1 MMLKK
6 LSIAAAIA
14 ALSISAQAQTATPFY
29 VGADV
34 GSTTIDSLSGD
45 KTSYGA
51 FAGYK
56 FNQNFAA
63 EVGYR
68 HLFKANVGPVS
79 ADVTQASISALGII
93 PVSKEFQV
101 FGRLGYNNNKV
112 SASYA
117 GYTGSANQSGG
128 LYGVGVQY
136 QFTANVGARLEFQ
149 KPASDTKNYSVGV
162 TYAF

>member
-1 MMLKK
+1 MLKK

-14 ALSISAQAQTATPFY
+14 VLSISAQAQTANAVY

-34 GSTTIDSLSGD
+34 GSTTIDGLSGN

-51 FAGYK
+51 LAGYK
-56 FNQNFAA
+56 FSENVAA
-63 EVGYR
+63 EVAYR
-68 HLFKANVGPVS
+68 HLFKAESGSKSTDLN
-79 ADVTQASISALGII
+79 QAMISVLGIV

-101 FGRLGYNNNKV
+101 FGRLGYNTVKGDSSV
-112 SASYA
+112 SS
-117 GYTGSANQSGG
+117 G

-136 QFTANVGARLEFQ
+136 QFTANIGARLEFQ
-149 KPASDTKNYSVGV
+149 KPGSDTKNFSAGV

>member
-1 MMLKK
+1 MLKK

-14 ALSISAQAQTATPFY
+14 ALSLSVQAQTTTPFY

-34 GSTTIDSLSGD
+34 GSTTIDGLSGD

-56 FNQNFAA
+56 FNENFAA

-68 HLFKANVGPVS
+68 HLAKADFGAISV
-79 ADVTQASISALGII
+79 DITQAAISALGII
-93 PVSKEFQV
+93 PVTKEFQV
-101 FGRLGYNNNKV
+101 FGRLGYNNNK
-112 SASYA
+112 ASTSVA
-117 GYTGSANQSGG
+117 GYNISANESGA

-149 KPASDTKNYSVGV
+149 KPASDTKNVSVGV